1 MTPGEERAIWSRAL
15 STHGAQ
21 QLEHMICGYLNLL
34 SRDVQIGEL
43 PGLVSTEGMAQ
54 LAGILL
60 ANIES
65 GERQVLGIHRT
76 MNRLHFRVLRQT
88 KRRLTFL
95 LLSDLPIDCI
105 PSELRRLKAQI
116 DLGV

>member
-1 MTPGEERAIWSRAL
+1 MTPGEERAIWSLAL
-15 STHGAQ
+15 SAHCAQ
-21 QLEHMICGYLNLL
+21 KLEQMICGYLDLL
-34 SRDVQIGEL
+34 SRDMQIGEL
-43 PGLVSTEGMAQ
+43 PVLVSTEGMAQ

-65 GERQVLGIHRT
+65 GERPLLGPHRT
-76 MNRLHFRVLRQT
+76 MNRLHFRLLRQT

-95 LLSDLPIDCI
+95 LLSDLPIDCV
-105 PSELRRLKAQI
+105 PSELRKLRAQI